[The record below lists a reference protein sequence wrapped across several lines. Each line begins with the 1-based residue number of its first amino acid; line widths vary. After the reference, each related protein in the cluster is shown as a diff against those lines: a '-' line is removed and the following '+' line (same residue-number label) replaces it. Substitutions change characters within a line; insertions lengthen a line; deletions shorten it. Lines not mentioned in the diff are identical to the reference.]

1 MARNR
6 KMIAM
11 TNTLFEIYELG
22 SWKVEKT
29 PTLAPMTQANPKIPK
44 ATTNVSKKRGLKS
57 GVSVA
62 FGEVGIAKWTH
73 FLPPNPQ

>member
-1 MARNR
+1 M
-6 KMIAM
+6 
-11 TNTLFEIYELG
+11 
-22 SWKVEKT
+22 

-62 FGEVGIAKWTH
+62 FGEVGIAK
-73 FLPPNPQ
+73 